1 MQVTTSSY
9 AKRLQFIY
17 EFAIWSKFLYA
28 IIAAIN
34 YPHITYCMIYKYIS
48 WKIQLTITFTKRAE
62 RLNEFAIWSKLI
74 NMVISS
80 IRYVYVTCLKIYC
93 NTRRNDKLSWARA

>member
-17 EFAIWSKFLYA
+17 EFAIWSKFLYT

-34 YPHITYCMIYKYIS
+34 YAHMTYCMIYKYIS
-48 WKIQLTITFTKRAE
+48 WKIQLTITFTKRAP
-62 RLNEFAIWSKLI
+62 RHNEFAIWSKLI
-74 NMVISS
+74 NMVIAKVS
-80 IRYVYVTCLKIYC
+80 YIYIAKSV
-93 NTRRNDKLSWARA
+93 NINPAWVNKLPFS